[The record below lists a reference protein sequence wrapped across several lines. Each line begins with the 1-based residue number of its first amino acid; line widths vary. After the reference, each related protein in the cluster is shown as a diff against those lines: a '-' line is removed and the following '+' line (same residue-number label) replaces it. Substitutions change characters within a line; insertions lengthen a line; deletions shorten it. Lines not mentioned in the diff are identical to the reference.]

1 MIFILPNS
9 HSTHCSSC
17 WNQGYQFY
25 IKSPY
30 IKHQTSVNTQ
40 IYFYSF
46 AFRRILFFSW
56 RLSPP
61 LPLTDFAC
69 LRGLLPSSSYQSY
82 LKLTAYALNLYGLL
96 LEPSPPDSIP
106 SSELRER
113 TGTAP
118 NALYASQQQLST
130 QPPEYTLHA
139 LLELPE

>member
-1 MIFILPNS
+1 MLIPKSIFIL
-9 HSTHCSSC
+9 
-17 WNQGYQFY
+17 
-25 IKSPY
+25 SPFA
-30 IKHQTSVNTQ
+30 NT
-40 IYFYSF
+40 FLLLATF
-46 AFRRILFFSW
+46 AA
-56 RLSPP
+56 

-118 NALYASQQQLST
+118 NAENAMPLK
-130 QPPEYTLHA
+130 
-139 LLELPE
+139 